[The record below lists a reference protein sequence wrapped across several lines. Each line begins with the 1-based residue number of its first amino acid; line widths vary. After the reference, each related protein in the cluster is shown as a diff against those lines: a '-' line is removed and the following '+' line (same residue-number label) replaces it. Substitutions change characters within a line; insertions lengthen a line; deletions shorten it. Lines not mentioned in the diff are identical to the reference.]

1 MDDELME
8 KSQLSSGVV
17 ENLVELF
24 KVKVKDGSEKERR
37 LNGVGLVFNCDE
49 TFYKYFRICRG
60 PVTDCLRF
68 I

>member
-8 KSQLSSGVV
+8 KSQLFSGVV

-49 TFYKYFRICRG
+49 TFYKYFRISRG
-60 PVTDCLRF
+60 PVTDCLCF